1 MSNTG
6 KVMIFVAWISAAVL
20 LSWLF
25 ARELSQQANPNQQ
38 VETLRVNE
46 ILEVRLSRNRMGHYV
61 ASGRING
68 QPVEFILDTGAT
80 HVAVGEALAA
90 DLGLERGVPTRTRT
104 ANGTIV
110 TYQTMLERV
119 QLGGITIRDV
129 SASINPRM
137 SGDEVLLGMSFL
149 KHLEIIQRGNR
160 LLLRQTSSS
169 S

>member
-1 MSNTG
+1 
-6 KVMIFVAWISAAVL
+6 MIFVAWISAAVL

-38 VETLRVNE
+38 VETLQVDKA
-46 ILEVRLSRNRMGHYV
+46 LEVRLARNRMGHYV
-61 ASGRING
+61 ANGRING
-68 QPVEFILDTGAT
+68 QSVEFFLDTGAT
-80 HVAVGEALAA
+80 HVAVGESLAA
-90 DLGLERGVPTRTRT
+90 DLGLERGVPTHTRT

-110 TYQTMLERV
+110 TYQTVLDRV
-119 QLGGITIRDV
+119 QLGGITIHDV

-149 KHLEIIQRGNR
+149 KHLEIIQRGNH

-169 S
+169 G